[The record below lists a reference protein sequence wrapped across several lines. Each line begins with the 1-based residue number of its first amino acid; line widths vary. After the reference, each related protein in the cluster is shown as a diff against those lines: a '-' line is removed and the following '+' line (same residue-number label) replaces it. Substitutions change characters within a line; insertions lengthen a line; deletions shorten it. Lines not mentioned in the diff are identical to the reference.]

1 MPLFEYQCRK
11 CGARVEK
18 IEKYSAPSRARCEK
32 CGGTIERLLS
42 SPAIQFKGSGWYIT
56 DYARKPSAPAGD
68 TASAPKTE
76 TSAEKAKTPTPATAK
91 PTADS
96 K

>member
-18 IEKYSAPSRARCEK
+18 IQKFSAPSRAKCEK
-32 CGGTIERLLS
+32 CGGTIERLLC

-56 DYARKPSAPAGD
+56 DYARKSSTAAGD
-68 TASAPKTE
+68 DSSAPKADT
-76 TSAEKAKTPTPATAK
+76 TTEKAKPAAPAPTKPPAE
-91 PTADS
+91 S